1 MADDNWLTRN
11 SQGNPAANLNLRTG
25 VETNP
30 DEAADNATLA
40 RRFNLPPA
48 AIEQDR
54 ALFKARAAA
63 QDARDLTFDKP
74 RTSEWL
80 ARSRQNAKV
89 AHDDLGV
96 LGTIE
101 SYATAPFRWARD
113 NVLMPLAGGI
123 DAAIMDETPARLQV
137 PAIIKQAP
145 SAIGSGT
152 LRLLGGL
159 AGVARAGSEASESM
173 YDSLGVPLDF
183 GLSAPMAAFFRN
195 IQREA
200 GATAD
205 RIGPDYNRV
214 PGAIGKGILGGL
226 ESTPTSLAALA
237 TTVYTGSPLLGASLG
252 GLQQGGE
259 SYGRARD
266 QGLGVGRSLLY
277 GGTDALVE
285 TGTEFLPQLTF
296 LKQTKAGSS
305 VLKRFVTNQLQEQ
318 LGEQTAT
325 VLQDLNA
332 WATLPENKDKTF
344 GDYLAARPEA
354 ALNTAIQTLV
364 VGGATHAVI
373 STVER
378 AAELPAFRAR
388 RELAE
393 QRMAEA
399 HSQQLQTILEAAGQS
414 KLRERDPVS
423 FHDFMEAQTDEGPLE
438 HVYVDG
444 RVLNQTLEAGGP
456 EAAALLEAMPSVR
469 EQLAQAVE
477 IGGDVR
483 IPTAELATALPGS
496 AIEQQLV
503 DHLRVDPL
511 MQSAAE
517 AREQANTTADR
528 LQAGFEAQLGEQV
541 DNAEFNASR
550 DKVTQHFT
558 DQLAGANRFTSDV
571 NDRYANLLGSFYAV
585 QAAKLGITPEQM
597 LQRYPLQVRAVDEAT
612 GAVNRLGQNDTL
624 VNIGLSTAELGD
636 GSQLALDHVL
646 DVVRKHGG
654 SVLSSAVHAS
664 DTEPTAVLRLERP
677 LTEEQATAISDELQQ
692 EAIAQLTGSQ
702 GELYGRSAANW
713 RPFNPDF
720 FLLGDGTRASDQIE
734 EATSTGQSLAA
745 GERLEGLPYRI
756 KVDGVTRE
764 FGPFEPART
773 AAAEHMAAM
782 GMPYAPPRTYAKVN
796 EERATRIAEEFEA
809 MKHDPNDPL
818 VKAAYDAMIAETIAQ
833 WQAIK
838 ATGLK
843 VEFITGEDPYGNPRN
858 AILDV
863 IENNHLWVFPTSE
876 GFGGSESADVDIS
889 GNPLL
894 ATVPG
899 EEISGRPVQA
909 NDIFRIVH
917 DYFGHIKEGVGF
929 RADGEENAWRSH
941 AAMYSPLARRAMTTE
956 TRGQNSW
963 VNYGPHAEFNR
974 TANGAETQYA
984 PQKIGLLPEWVSEEG
999 AGDPSVN
1006 QLNQSTARDVVEQ
1019 KARELADQVPG
1030 FAKVAP
1036 YLTDEEK
1043 AATRKA
1049 RAKKLVE
1056 LFDTMPDAEEMASV
1070 AFAGRAKRGWYE
1082 RSALALLD
1090 IFGVQ
1095 DAPRFAGL
1103 LAALSPQT
1111 SVENNAVN
1119 AIKTWVNW
1127 DAAGRPTDRKAIID
1141 ILGKSVQ
1148 GGKGVG
1154 SVLNAWINNSV
1165 NALAAEDPHQ
1175 IELSG
1180 PKVNSF
1186 MLNLSGVVDEVTNDA
1201 WMANYAMIDQSI
1213 LGGQMNVKTG
1223 KKGKSTGYTAMSAV
1237 VRRAAEIVSERTG
1250 ESWTP
1255 AEIQETVWSWTK
1267 SLYEARDRGDGTS
1280 APDLLKAGGLTH
1292 DVLAT
1297 TPDFAM
1303 LFTNGVYRRVLE
1315 FGGYG
1320 EQLDNLESSGRA
1332 DGSPGEQ
1339 GSVFSAEGSGLA
1351 EAAYQQHLLT
1361 AAQRIEQ
1368 RRNARR
1374 GVTEEAQGTLF
1385 QGAADNVQVML
1396 ARESMGDFPLVRD
1409 ASGKLLLDVGEQG
1422 ELFRSTGKAVFDK
1435 RPRFQERANNIAEKL
1450 GEPIEAVT
1458 SDDPRLIGAQ
1468 SLIHNAPP
1476 VDENGMVHLQHWS
1489 MDSGLT
1495 RTDPEKWGR
1504 NLNFLPPSER
1514 ARLGSA
1520 KGRTYFGIASGE
1532 PGGYK
1537 IEFGPSNYEYE
1548 ATVPADKLY
1557 DIMGDPDGFKKELAG
1572 KLGGLEAAI
1581 HAAGY
1586 SGYWVKNGELGLVAT
1601 MFDPVDVRQVPHRD
1615 LTPEQVYAQKTRGYI
1630 TFGQDVTAQ
1639 PSTITLL
1646 NASDLSTFLHEAGHF
1661 FLEVQSHMAAQPGAP
1676 QAVVDDMAASL
1687 KWMGVE
1693 GGHAQWL
1700 GMTLEQ
1706 KREYHEKFARGFEAY
1721 LFEGKAPSIAM
1732 RGVFQRFRAWL
1743 VSVYKNNVAN
1753 LRAPLN
1759 DEIRGVFARM
1769 LASTEAIRAAE
1780 ADAQLGPIFTE
1791 QPAGMTDAEWQEYQA
1806 LGISAT
1812 ADAIDDLQTRS
1823 LRDMRFAK
1831 RVHARELKRLK
1842 DAIAA
1847 QREQVEEEV
1856 RAELGSQPV
1865 YRAIEFLRR
1874 GTVDGQ
1880 PVEGP
1885 TKFDVDAFNALY
1897 EGYNEQEREAVKKQ
1911 LGFGKYGMF
1920 SRENGVNPAQV
1931 ADLFGYTSADEL
1943 VTALLKAPD
1952 LQTEIDAAVEQ
1963 RMLERYGDINSPEA
1977 LDAAASAAIH
1987 NEVRARFVAT
1997 ELGALERGV
2006 GKPRML
2012 AKAARQYADALIARL
2027 KVRDVRPAQYEAAE
2041 RRAAAAAQKAL
2052 KGNDIALA
2060 TAEKRNQLLNL
2071 YATKAARTA
2080 QDEVRKTLDYFRKF
2094 ARQGTR
2100 QNVDPE
2106 YLDQIDAML
2115 DRFELRTGVSDAQL
2129 ARRKSLLEWIEKQ
2142 RALGFEPAIDP
2153 ALENEARRQSY
2164 RDLTMDEMRGLR
2176 DSIRNIEHLGRLKRE
2191 LLKNKERR
2199 ELAAAV
2205 EAGAAEI
2212 RDNAY
2217 KVKRQPVGARTWLER
2232 ARGGV
2237 DEFFAIHRK
2246 FGSLIREMSGGK
2258 DGGVLWDLF
2267 TRPMNEAGGQEAVM
2281 TAEATQKLN
2290 DIFKRLQKDNTFKR
2304 VYEPAIDASI
2314 SLETRLMVALNWGN
2328 ATNRARVMDGEGWTQ
2343 AQAEAVLAPLTEQHW
2358 QFVKDVWSHIN
2369 SYWPEIAAKEKR
2381 VTGVEPEKVEAEA
2394 FPFTT
2399 SDGQTIVLPG
2409 GYFPI
2414 KYDPDKSSKAEADTA
2429 AEVQRQITQGLYTRA
2444 STRRG
2449 HTKARV
2455 DTVERSIRK
2464 DFGVIF
2470 EHNAQV
2476 IHDLSWHE
2484 TLIDM
2489 NRLLGSGQIDEAI
2502 REHYGPAVVRV
2513 MRKTLEDIAVG
2524 GIPAQ
2529 NVLERGVNYLR
2540 AGATVAGLGWNLMT
2554 SLFQPLGLTNSMV
2567 RIGPKYVGRGIA
2579 RVFRDAASM
2588 EATTSWIYAQ
2598 SDFMRL
2604 RAQTQQREIAE
2615 IRQQFQA
2622 KGPVRSTL
2630 DRVPGVAP
2638 TLDVVG
2644 GSFFVL
2650 ITKAQLIADVPTW
2663 AGAYEKAVDEGNAHD
2678 RAVALADQAV
2688 IDSQGDG
2695 TIKDLAGVQRGG
2707 PFQKLWTNFYS
2718 WFNVAYNQLAESVNQ
2733 TRRVGPER
2741 LPLMAVDFLLIAV
2754 VPALMASLLRG
2765 AVGGDDWDE
2774 LKKRIANDQA
2784 SGYLGFMFG
2793 LRELGAAFGVGNGYS
2808 GPAGARAIDAT
2819 IKLGKQAQQGE
2830 ADEAF
2835 FKAANNAAGV
2845 LFHYPAGQVQRT
2857 YLGVEALADG
2867 KTKNPMVIMTGP
2879 PPKDR

>member
-11 SQGNPAANLNLRTG
+11 SQGNPAANLNLRVG
-25 VETNP
+25 VEANP

-74 RTSEWL
+74 RTSQWL
-80 ARSRQNAKV
+80 ARSRQNAKI

-101 SYATAPFRWARD
+101 SYITAPFAWARD
-113 NVLMPLAGGI
+113 NVLFPVAKGI
-123 DAAIMDETPARLQV
+123 DNAIMDETPARVSVPQV
-137 PAIIKQAP
+137 AKQAP
-145 SAIGSGT
+145 SALASGG
-152 LRLLGGL
+152 LKLLSGL
-159 AGVARAGSEASESM
+159 AGVGRAASELDNSI
-173 YDSLGVPLDF
+173 DRWWGFGGNESLG
-183 GLSAPMAAFFRN
+183 SRFFRN
-195 IQREA
+195 IQRESGSLA
-200 GATAD
+200 Q
-205 RIGPDYNRV
+205 RVGPDYSTV
-214 PGAIGKGILGGL
+214 TGVIGRGILGGL
-226 ESTPTSLAALA
+226 ESVPTTFAALGTTLA
-237 TTVYTGSPLLGASLG
+237 TGNPLLGASVG

-277 GGTDALVE
+277 GGIDAAVE

-296 LKQTKAGSS
+296 LHDTNAGAP
-305 VLKRFVTNQLQEQ
+305 VLKRFIKNQLGEQ

-325 VLQDLNA
+325 ALQDLNA

-344 GDYLAARPEA
+344 GDYLAERPEA

-364 VGGATHAVI
+364 VGGVANAGITAL
-373 STVER
+373 ER
-378 AAELPAFRAR
+378 AADLPAFRAR
-388 RELAE
+388 REAREQALAA
-393 QRMAEA
+393 QHAG
-399 HSQQLQTILEAAGQS
+399 QLQELLAAAGQS

-423 FHDFMEAQTDEGPLE
+423 FREFVDAQTEEGPLE

-444 RVLNQTLEAGGP
+444 KVLNQTLEAAGP

-477 IGGDVR
+477 TGGDVR
-483 IPTAELATALPGS
+483 IPTAELATALPGT

-511 MQSAAE
+511 LQSAAE
-517 AREQANTTADR
+517 AREQASGAADR
-528 LQAGFEAQLGEQV
+528 LQAGFEQQLGEQV

-558 DQLAGANRFTSDV
+558 EQLAGANRFTTDV
-571 NDRYANLLGSFYAV
+571 NDRYASLLGSFYSV

-597 LQRYPLQVRAVDEAT
+597 LARYPLQVRAVDEAT
-612 GAVNRLGQNDTL
+612 GAVNRLGQFVGTQALRLPNAGYETL
-624 VNIGLSTAELGD
+624 KAAGARLRAGEDAETVRRETGWHEGD
-636 GSQLALDHVL
+636 DGRLRFEISDDAAKL
-646 DVVRKHGG
+646 DVQQLGRLRIGSSTDRLGNILQHDQLFAAYPQLREMEVRVAREKSKVGAAFVQTPQG
-654 SVLSSAVHAS
+654 DYIQLNQGLLNRGDAKIRSVLLHEIQHA
-664 DTEPTAVLRLERP
+664 
-677 LTEEQATAISDELQQ
+677 IQ
-692 EAIAQLTGSQ
+692 EAEGFASGGAPNEAQL
-702 GELYGRSAANW
+702 
-713 RPFNPDF
+713 
-720 FLLGDGTRASDQIE
+720 RASGFGEQFDAEVASIMQDGDPWTTAGGLDEEGAKRAAALNLYTRLAGEIE
-734 EATSTGQSLAA
+734 ARNTQAREMMTDEQRRETPPSTTQDVPPGMALFQGPPA
-745 GERLEGLPYRI
+745 GERLQGLPYRI
-756 KVDGVTRE
+756 KVDGVVRE
-764 FGPFEPART
+764 FGPFEPARD
-773 AAAEHMAAM
+773 AARVYTEQA
-782 GMPYAPPRTYAKVN
+782 GLPYLPPSTYVKVD
-796 EERATRIAEEFEA
+796 EERAKRIAQAFED
-809 MKHDPNDPL
+809 MPHDPTDPL
-818 VKAAYDAMIAETIAQ
+818 VKASYDAMIRETLAQ

-843 VEFITGEDPYGNPRN
+843 VEFITGADPYGNPRN

-863 IENNHLWVFPTSE
+863 VENNHLWVFPTSE

-941 AAMYSPLARRAMTTE
+941 SAMYSPLARMAMTTE

-963 VNYGPHAEFNR
+963 VNYGPHAEFNK

-984 PQKIGLLPEWVSEEG
+984 PQKIGLLPDWVVSEG
-999 AGDPSVN
+999 AADPSPQPAERV
-1006 QLNQSTARDVVEQ
+1006 LNSELAAWTPRHVEELIA
-1019 KARELADQVPG
+1019 KARPDQY
-1030 FAKVAP
+1030 VA
-1036 YLTDEEK
+1036 L
-1043 AATRKA
+1043 
-1049 RAKKLVE
+1049 
-1056 LFDTMPDAEEMASV
+1056 M
-1070 AFAGRAKRGWYE
+1070 
-1082 RSALALLD
+1082 
-1090 IFGVQ
+1090 
-1095 DAPRFAGL
+1095 
-1103 LAALSPQT
+1103 SPQQF
-1111 SVENNAVN
+1111 
-1119 AIKTWVNW
+1119 
-1127 DAAGRPTDRKAIID
+1127 
-1141 ILGKSVQ
+1141 L
-1148 GGKGVG
+1148 
-1154 SVLNAWINNSV
+1154 
-1165 NALAAEDPHQ
+1165 
-1175 IELSG
+1175 
-1180 PKVNSF
+1180 
-1186 MLNLSGVVDEVTNDA
+1186 
-1201 WMANYAMIDQSI
+1201 
-1213 LGGQMNVKTG
+1213 
-1223 KKGKSTGYTAMSAV
+1223 
-1237 VRRAAEIVSERTG
+1237 
-1250 ESWTP
+1250 
-1255 AEIQETVWSWTK
+1255 
-1267 SLYEARDRGDGTS
+1267 
-1280 APDLLKAGGLTH
+1280 GLT
-1292 DVLAT
+1292 AS
-1297 TPDFAM
+1297 A
-1303 LFTNGVYRRVLE
+1303 
-1315 FGGYG
+1315 
-1320 EQLDNLESSGRA
+1320 SGRA
-1332 DGSPGEQ
+1332 AL
-1339 GSVFSAEGSGLA
+1339 AEG
-1351 EAAYQQHLLT
+1351 
-1361 AAQRIEQ
+1361 
-1368 RRNARR
+1368 R
-1374 GVTEEAQGTLF
+1374 GAVLDEKQLQGTTMGLVVDLPF
-1385 QGAADNVQVML
+1385 RPSPSSDRTVPSNVRAHDGRGRMTALGRAGIERVPVLVTVPKGTPPPEGFDVAPQRSRMPG
-1396 ARESMGDFPLVRD
+1396 STGDTPTNT
-1409 ASGKLLLDVGEQG
+1409 G
-1422 ELFRSTGKAVFDK
+1422 ELI
-1435 RPRFQERANNIAEKL
+1435 PLN
-1450 GEPIEAVT
+1450 EA
-1458 SDDPRLIGAQ
+1458 S
-1468 SLIHNAPP
+1468 
-1476 VDENGMVHLQHWS
+1476 
-1489 MDSGLT
+1489 
-1495 RTDPEKWGR
+1495 
-1504 NLNFLPPSER
+1504 R
-1514 ARLGSA
+1514 ARLYA
-1520 KGRTYFGIASGE
+1520 LAD
-1532 PGGYK
+1532 
-1537 IEFGPSNYEYE
+1537 E
-1548 ATVPADKLY
+1548 ARVL
-1557 DIMGDPDGFKKELAG
+1557 F
-1572 KLGGLEAAI
+1572 
-1581 HAAGY
+1581 
-1586 SGYWVKNGELGLVAT
+1586 
-1601 MFDPVDVRQVPHRD
+1601 
-1615 LTPEQVYAQKTRGYI
+1615 QKTRGYI

-1676 QAVVDDMAASL
+1676 QEVVDDMATTL

-1693 GGHAQWL
+1693 GGHAAWL

-1706 KREYHEKFARGFEAY
+1706 KREHHEKFARGFEAY
-1721 LFEGKAPSIAM
+1721 LFEGKAPSAAM

-1743 VSVYKNNVAN
+1743 VSVYKNNIAN
-1753 LRAPLN
+1753 LRAPLT
-1759 DEIRGVFARM
+1759 DEIRGVFDRM
-1769 LASTEAIRAAE
+1769 LASTDAIRAAE
-1780 ADAQLGPIFTE
+1780 ADANVGPIFTE
-1791 QPAGMTDAEWQEYQA
+1791 QPAGMTDVEWQEYQA
-1806 LGISAT
+1806 LGITAT
-1812 ADAIDDLQTRS
+1812 ADAIDDLQARS

-1847 QREQVEEEV
+1847 QREQVEDEV

-1885 TKFDVDAFNALY
+1885 TKFDVDAFNGLY

-1920 SRENGVNPAQV
+1920 SRTEGVNPAQV
-1931 ADLFGYTSADEL
+1931 ADLFGFSSADEL

-2012 AKAARQYADALIARL
+2012 AKAARQFADGIVSRL
-2027 KVRDVRPAQYEAAE
+2027 KVREVRPAQYEAAE

-2052 KGNDIALA
+2052 KANDLATA

-2080 QDEVRKTLDYFRKF
+2080 QDEVRKTIDYFRKF
-2094 ARQGTR
+2094 ARKGTR
-2100 QNVDPE
+2100 DNIDPD

-2129 ARRKSLLEWIEKQ
+2129 ARRKSLAEWIDRQ

-2153 ALENEARRQSY
+2153 ELENEARRQSY

-2217 KVKRQPVGARTWLER
+2217 KVKRQPIGARTWLER

-2246 FGSLIREMSGGK
+2246 FGSLIREMSGGR

-2290 DIFKRLQKDNTFKR
+2290 DIFKRLRSDNTFKR

-2343 AQAEAVLAPLTEQHW
+2343 AQVEAVLAPLTEQHW

-2381 VTGVEPEKVEAEA
+2381 VTGVEPEKVEAE
-2394 FPFTT
+2394 PFTFT
-2399 SDGQTIVLPG
+2399 TTGGDTIVLPG

-2540 AGATVAGLGWNLMT
+2540 AGATVVGLGWNLMT

-2588 EATTSWIYAQ
+2588 EATTNWVYAN

-2604 RAQTQQREIAE
+2604 RSQTQQREIAE

-2638 TLDVVG
+2638 TLDAVS

-2663 AGAYEKAVDEGNAHD
+2663 AGAYEKAVDEGNAHE

-2741 LPLMAVDFLLIAV
+2741 LPLLAVDFLLIAV
-2754 VPALMASLLRG
+2754 VPALLTSLLRG
-2765 AVGGDDWDE
+2765 AVAGDDWDE

-2835 FKAANNAAGV
+2835 FKALNNAAGV

-2857 YLGVEALADG
+2857 YLGIEALADG
-2867 KTKNPMVIMTGP
+2867 KTKNPMVILTGP
-2879 PPKDR
+2879 PPKK

>member
-1 MADDNWLTRN
+1 MPQDSWLARN
-11 SQGNPAANLNLRTG
+11 TQGDPNANVNLRFG
-25 VETNP
+25 VEANP
-30 DEAADNATLA
+30 DEEAQNAALA
-40 RRFNLPPA
+40 RRFSLPPA
-48 AIEQDR
+48 AIAQDR
-54 ALFKARAAA
+54 ALFRARAAA
-63 QDARDLTFDKP
+63 EDAREITFDKP
-74 RTSEWL
+74 RTQQWL

-89 AHDDLGV
+89 SHDDLGV

-101 SYATAPFRWARD
+101 SYVTKAGAFTRD
-113 NVLMPLAGGI
+113 NILMPIAGGI
-123 DAAIMDETPARLQV
+123 DSAIMDDTPARISV
-137 PAIIKQAP
+137 PEIAKQAP
-145 SAIGSGT
+145 SALGSGS
-152 LRLLGGL
+152 LKLLSGL
-159 AGVARAGSEASESM
+159 AGVARAGSEAGQSFYET
-173 YDSLGVPLDF
+173 LGLPTF
-183 GLSAPMAAFFRN
+183 GTATMAAFFRN
-195 IQREA
+195 IQRE
-200 GATAD
+200 GDNTAQ
-205 RIGPDYNRV
+205 RIGPDYSKLT
-214 PGAIGKGILGGL
+214 GAIGKGVIGGL
-226 ESTPTSLAALA
+226 ESVPTTAAALGTTIA
-237 TTVYTGSPLLGASLG
+237 TGNPLLGASVG
-252 GLQQGGE
+252 GFQQGGE
-259 SYGRARD
+259 SYGKARD
-266 QGLGVGRSLLY
+266 QGLSVGRSLLY
-277 GGTDALVE
+277 GGIDAAVE
-285 TGTEFLPQLTF
+285 TGTEFMPQLSF
-296 LKQTKAGSS
+296 LKDTKAGSS
-305 VLKRFVTNQLQEQ
+305 VLKRFVKNQLQEQ

-325 VLQDLNA
+325 ALQDLNA

-344 GDYLAARPEA
+344 GDYLDARPEA

-364 VGGATHAVI
+364 VGGVTNVAVSAI
-373 STVER
+373 ER
-378 AAELPAFRAR
+378 AADLPAVRAR
-388 RELAE
+388 RERAE
-393 QRMAEA
+393 QAIA
-399 HSQQLQTILEAAGQS
+399 QTHQQQLREILAAAGQS
-414 KLRERDPVS
+414 TLRARDAVS
-423 FHDFMEAQTDEGPLE
+423 FQDFMEAQTEDGPLE

-456 EAAALLEAMPSVR
+456 EAAALLDAMPSVR

-477 IGGDVR
+477 TGGDVR

-511 MQSAAE
+511 LPSAAE
-517 AREQANTTADR
+517 AKEQADGTLDR
-528 LQAGFEAQLGEQV
+528 LQQGFEEQLNGEQNDDAFAV
-541 DNAEFNASR
+541 SR
-550 DKVTQHFT
+550 DAVTQHFT
-558 DQLAGANRFTSDV
+558 DQLNGANRFTTDV
-571 NDRYANLLGSFYAV
+571 NERYANLLGSFYAV

-597 LQRYPLQVRAVDEAT
+597 LQRYPLQVRSVDESA
-612 GAVNRLGQNDTL
+612 ASDNRLGQPITL
-624 VNIGLSTAELGD
+624 GERLPKAEAQALADYWNERDPGSTTVDVTRRPTQARFGPRY
-636 GSQLALDHVL
+636 
-646 DVVRKHGG
+646 DVVRVPTQEVADTRTDEQP
-654 SVLSSAVHAS
+654 SVEAVSSGATPAAVV
-664 DTEPTAVLRLERP
+664 D
-677 LTEEQATAISDELQQ
+677 
-692 EAIAQLTGSQ
+692 
-702 GELYGRSAANW
+702 
-713 RPFNPDF
+713 
-720 FLLGDGTRASDQIE
+720 
-734 EATSTGQSLAA
+734 
-745 GERLEGLPYRI
+745 RLEGLPYRI
-756 KVDGVTRE
+756 KVDGVSRE
-764 FGPFEPART
+764 FGAHEVART
-773 AAAEHMAAM
+773 AARDYMATAE
-782 GMPYAPPRTYAKVN
+782 MPYAPPRTYAKVD
-796 EERATRIAEEFEA
+796 EARATRIAEAFEA
-809 MKHDPNDPL
+809 MEHNPSDPL
-818 VKAAYDAMIAETIAQ
+818 VKASYDAMIAETLAQ
-833 WQAIK
+833 WDAIK
-838 ATGLK
+838 KTGLK
-843 VEFITGEDPYGNPRN
+843 VEFITGDDPYGNPRN

-863 IENNHLWVFPTSE
+863 VENNHLWVYPTSA

-894 ATVPG
+894 AEVPG
-899 EEISGRPVQA
+899 EEISGRKVQA

-941 AAMYSPLARRAMTTE
+941 AAMYSPLARQAMTTE

-984 PQKIGLLPEWVSEEG
+984 PQKIGLLPQWVSEEG
-999 AGDPSVN
+999 AGDP
-1006 QLNQSTARDVVEQ
+1006 
-1019 KARELADQVPG
+1019 
-1030 FAKVAP
+1030 
-1036 YLTDEEK
+1036 
-1043 AATRKA
+1043 
-1049 RAKKLVE
+1049 
-1056 LFDTMPDAEEMASV
+1056 
-1070 AFAGRAKRGWYE
+1070 
-1082 RSALALLD
+1082 
-1090 IFGVQ
+1090 
-1095 DAPRFAGL
+1095 
-1103 LAALSPQT
+1103 
-1111 SVENNAVN
+1111 
-1119 AIKTWVNW
+1119 
-1127 DAAGRPTDRKAIID
+1127 
-1141 ILGKSVQ
+1141 
-1148 GGKGVG
+1148 
-1154 SVLNAWINNSV
+1154 
-1165 NALAAEDPHQ
+1165 
-1175 IELSG
+1175 IE
-1180 PKVNSF
+1180 
-1186 MLNLSGVVDEVTNDA
+1186 
-1201 WMANYAMIDQSI
+1201 
-1213 LGGQMNVKTG
+1213 
-1223 KKGKSTGYTAMSAV
+1223 
-1237 VRRAAEIVSERTG
+1237 
-1250 ESWTP
+1250 
-1255 AEIQETVWSWTK
+1255 
-1267 SLYEARDRGDGTS
+1267 
-1280 APDLLKAGGLTH
+1280 
-1292 DVLAT
+1292 
-1297 TPDFAM
+1297 
-1303 LFTNGVYRRVLE
+1303 
-1315 FGGYG
+1315 
-1320 EQLDNLESSGRA
+1320 
-1332 DGSPGEQ
+1332 
-1339 GSVFSAEGSGLA
+1339 
-1351 EAAYQQHLLT
+1351 
-1361 AAQRIEQ
+1361 
-1368 RRNARR
+1368 
-1374 GVTEEAQGTLF
+1374 QGTLF
-1385 QGAADNVQVML
+1385 QRDAENVETLL
-1396 ARESMGDFPLVRD
+1396 ARESIKDFPLVRD
-1409 ASGKLLLDVGEQG
+1409 ASGKLLLGVGKPS
-1422 ELFRSTGKAVFDK
+1422 ELFTETGNAVFDS
-1435 RPRFQERANNIAEKL
+1435 RVRFQERADRIADKL
-1450 GEPIEAVT
+1450 GEPIEAVFN
-1458 SDDPRLIGAQ
+1458 DDPRMAGAQ
-1468 SLIHNAPP
+1468 SLVLQAPP
-1476 VDENGMVHLQHWS
+1476 VDENGMVKLQHWS
-1489 MDSGLT
+1489 MERSLT
-1495 RTDPEKWGR
+1495 RTDPARWGR
-1504 NLNFLPPSER
+1504 NLAFLPPSEK
-1514 ARLGSA
+1514 ARLGVA
-1520 KGRTYFGIASGE
+1520 LGRTYFGIASGE
-1532 PGGYK
+1532 AGGYK
-1537 IEFGPSNYEYE
+1537 IEFGPGMAQYETE
-1548 ATVPADKLY
+1548 VPADKLY
-1557 DIMGDPDGFKKELAG
+1557 DIMADPDGFKATLAG
-1572 KLGGLEAAI
+1572 KLDGLERAI
-1581 HAAGY
+1581 KAAGY
-1586 SGYWVKNGELGLVAT
+1586 VGYWVKNGELGLVAT
-1601 MFDPVDVRQVPHRD
+1601 VFEPLDVTPVANTE
-1615 LTPEQVYAQKTRGYI
+1615 LTPEQVYTQKTRGYI

-1676 QAVVDDMAASL
+1676 QSVVDDMATTL

-1693 GGHAQWL
+1693 GGHAEWL

-1743 VSVYKNNVAN
+1743 VSVYKNNIAN

-1759 DEIRGVFARM
+1759 DEIRGVFDRM
-1769 LASTEAIRAAE
+1769 LASTDAIRAAE

-1791 QPAGMTDAEWQEYQA
+1791 QPAGMTDVEWQEYQA

-1812 ADAIDDLQTRS
+1812 ADAIDDLQTKS

-1847 QREQVEEEV
+1847 QRELVEDEV
-1856 RAELGSQPV
+1856 RQEIGGQPV

-1874 GTVDGQ
+1874 GTVNGE

-1885 TKFDVDAFNALY
+1885 TKFDVEAFNALY
-1897 EGYNEQEREAVKKQ
+1897 EGFNDQEREAVKKQ
-1911 LGFGKYGMF
+1911 LGYGKYGMF
-1920 SRENGVNPAQV
+1920 SRDAGVNPAQV
-1931 ADLFGYTSADEL
+1931 ADLFGFSSADEL

-1997 ELGALERGV
+1997 ELNALERGI

-2041 RRAAAAAQKAL
+2041 RRAAAAAAKAV

-2060 TAEKRNQLLNL
+2060 TTEKRNQLLNL
-2071 YATKAARTA
+2071 YATKAARNA
-2080 QDEVRKTLDYFRKF
+2080 QDEVRKSIDYFRKF

-2100 QNVDPE
+2100 QNIDPD

-2115 DRFELRTGVSDAQL
+2115 DRFELRTGVSDAAL
-2129 ARRKSLLEWIEKQ
+2129 AKRKSLAKWIDEQ

-2153 ALENEARRQSY
+2153 ELENEARRQSY
-2164 RDLTMDEMRGLR
+2164 RDLTMDELRGLR
-2176 DSIRNIEHLGRLKRE
+2176 DSIKNIEHLGRLKRE

-2212 RDNAY
+2212 EANAY
-2217 KVKRQPVGARTWLER
+2217 KVKNMPVGARTWLER

-2246 FGSLIREMSGGK
+2246 FASLIREMSGNK
-2258 DGGVLWDLF
+2258 DGSVLWDLF
-2267 TRPMNEAGGQEAVM
+2267 THPMNEAGSAEAVA
-2281 TAEATQKLN
+2281 TAAATEKLN
-2290 DIFKRLQKDNTFKR
+2290 DIFKRLRSDNTFKR

-2328 ATNRARVMDGEGWTQ
+2328 ATNRARIMDGEGWTQ
-2343 AQAEAVLAPLTEQHW
+2343 AQVEAVLAPLTEQHW

-2394 FPFTT
+2394 FTFTT

-2414 KYDPDKSSKAEADTA
+2414 KYDPDKSAKAEADTA

-2476 IHDLSWHE
+2476 IHDLAWHE

-2489 NRLLGSGQIDEAI
+2489 NRLLGAGQIDEAI
-2502 REHYGPAVVRV
+2502 RTHYGPAVVRV

-2540 AGATVAGLGWNLMT
+2540 AGATVASLGWNLMT

-2588 EATTSWIYAQ
+2588 EATTKWVYAN

-2663 AGAYEKAVDEGNAHD
+2663 AGAYEKAVDEGNTHE

-2741 LPLMAVDFLLIAV
+2741 LPLLAVDFLLIAV
-2754 VPALMASLLRG
+2754 VPALLTSLLRG
-2765 AVGGDDWDE
+2765 AVGGDDWDD
-2774 LKKRIANDQA
+2774 LKKRIAGDQA
-2784 SGYLGFMFG
+2784 STYTGFLFG
-2793 LRELGAAFGVGNGYS
+2793 FRELGAVFGVGNGYS

-2819 IKLGKQAQQGE
+2819 IKFGKQAQPGE

-2835 FKAANNAAGV
+2835 FKAANNAAGMV
-2845 LFHYPAGQVQRT
+2845 FHYPSGQVQRT
-2857 YLGVEALADG
+2857 YLGIEALADG

-2879 PPKDR
+2879 PKK